1 MENDDITLNI
11 SKSNSTTKQI
21 KEKSNN
27 KKEEKFLKYT
37 EKKKMLNQK
46 RTRTPVQENYKPE
59 TRRPRFQKKEVPNRS
74 KL

>member
-1 MENDDITLNI
+1 MENDYITLNI
-11 SKSNSTTKQI
+11 SKSNSSTKQI
-21 KEKSNN
+21 KK

-46 RTRTPVQENYKPE
+46 ITRTPVQENYKPE